1 VLSRRILLAA
11 ACSAILWDRTALAAD
26 PLDDLLAR
34 VARAR
39 ASVRTMQGPF
49 TQVRTLGL
57 LATEVRSSGT
67 LILVRPDRLRW
78 ELAPPDQITFFVGPE
93 GVAYRDA
100 RGQTRMQGAN
110 TRMAAALDDL
120 RTLLAGDIGRL
131 RDRWDLRVLRDDG
144 TGAEVDALPKT
155 ASSSPLRGLRFTLAP
170 DLIRP
175 TRALLVEGPRDR
187 TVIEFGALLVDA
199 PVDPARVRP

>member
-1 VLSRRILLAA
+1 VLSRRTLLVA
-11 ACSAILWDRTALAAD
+11 ACGAVLWDRPAQASD
-26 PLDDLLAR
+26 PLVDLLAR

-39 ASVRTMQGPF
+39 ASVRTIQGPF
-49 TQVRTLGL
+49 MQVRTLGL

-67 LILVRPDRLRW
+67 LTLVRPDRLRW

-100 RGQTRMQGAN
+100 HGQAGMQRAD

-120 RTLLAGDIGRL
+120 RTLLAGDLGRL
-131 RDRWDLRVLRDDG
+131 RDRWDLHLLRDDG
-144 TGAEVDALPKT
+144 TGAEVDAVPT
-155 ASSSPLRGLRFTLAP
+155 ATSRSPLRGLRFTLAP
-170 DLIRP
+170 DLVRP
-175 TRALLVEGPRDR
+175 TRTVLVEGPKDR
-187 TVIEFGALLVDA
+187 TVIEFGALVVDA